1 MADQVNLKV
10 NGQPIDMIPFVEDYV
25 AQVADGIVQSLRG
38 AAPTDKLALQVSE
51 AAVSVNQNG
60 GELEVNEFVSK
71 IIRSTV
77 LGMVTPLKGVSDPQE
92 ILIEVVRN

>member
-1 MADQVNLKV
+1 MADQVSLKV

-38 AAPTDKLALQVSE
+38 AAPTDKLELQLTESD
-51 AAVSVNQNG
+51 VSVTQNG
-60 GELEVNEFVSK
+60 GELEVNEFVSS

-77 LGMVTPLKGVSDPQE
+77 LGMVSPLKGVSDPK
-92 ILIEVVRN
+92 EVSIQIVKN